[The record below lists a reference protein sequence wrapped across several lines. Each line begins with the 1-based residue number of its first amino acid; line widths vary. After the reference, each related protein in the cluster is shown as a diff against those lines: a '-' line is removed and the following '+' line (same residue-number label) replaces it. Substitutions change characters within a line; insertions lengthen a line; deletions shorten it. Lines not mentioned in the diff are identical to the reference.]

1 MEANTL
7 LFIVVFLFVLLLVI
21 VYEVVRQAREIDSL
35 WTILSETEF
44 DIENLR
50 QELRG
55 LPQGGGGSKS

>member
-55 LPQGGGGSKS
+55 LRQGGGGSKS